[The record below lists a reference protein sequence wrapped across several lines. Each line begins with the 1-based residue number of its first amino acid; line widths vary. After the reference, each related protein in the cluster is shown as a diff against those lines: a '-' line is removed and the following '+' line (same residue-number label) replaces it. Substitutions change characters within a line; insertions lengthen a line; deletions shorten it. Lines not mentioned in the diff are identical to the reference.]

1 MRQDLDTLKQEVE
14 SGLKGHGFVVFRGQF
29 RGGEGLG
36 EIYWDSDRYPQPHD
50 FLEAAATLGVKVMVF
65 HDRVL
70 TDSMLTEAVEKL
82 DALQMPRDEYREMER
97 SIRKLE
103 GYAGFTCSLQLSFDY
118 ENNTYLYEARTSWYE
133 EFLSLLDDLDDA
145 LDAADGPPDE
155 PGPLGGYFSNN

>member
-14 SGLKGHGFVVFRGQF
+14 TGLKEHDFVVFRGMF

-36 EIYWDSDRYPQPHD
+36 EIYWDTDRYPQPHE
-50 FLEAAATLGVKVMVF
+50 FLRAASTLGVKVMVF
-65 HDRVL
+65 HDRAL
-70 TDSMLTEAVEKL
+70 TAQMLGEAIEKL
-82 DALQMPRDEYREMER
+82 EALQMPRDEYREMER

-103 GYAGFTCSLQLSFDY
+103 GYEGFTCSLQISFDF

-145 LDAADGPPDE
+145 LDAGGAPEDE